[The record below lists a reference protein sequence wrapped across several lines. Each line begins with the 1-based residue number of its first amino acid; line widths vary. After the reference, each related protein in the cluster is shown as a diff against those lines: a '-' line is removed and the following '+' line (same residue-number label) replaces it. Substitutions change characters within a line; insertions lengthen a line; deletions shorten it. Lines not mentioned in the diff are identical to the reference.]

1 MITPENNDELTKEGF
16 AFSAWTVDKT
26 YFLRLFLG
34 MGIANITTRNP
45 VKAMEL
51 CKEIQGL

>member
-1 MITPENNDELTKEGF
+1 MITPENNHELTKEGF

-51 CKEIQGL
+51 RKEIQGL

>member
-1 MITPENNDELTKEGF
+1 MISQENYAFLRERGMS
-16 AFSAWTVDKT
+16 FSAWTVDDEPT
-26 YFLRLFLG
+26 LRALLG

-51 CKEIQGL
+51 RKEIQGI